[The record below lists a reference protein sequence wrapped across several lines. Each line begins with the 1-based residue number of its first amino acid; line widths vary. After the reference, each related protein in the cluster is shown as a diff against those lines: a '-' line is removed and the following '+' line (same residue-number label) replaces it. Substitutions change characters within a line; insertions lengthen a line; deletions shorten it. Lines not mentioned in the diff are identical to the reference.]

1 MGHDAESIDFRAKL
15 RRLLLVPV
23 AALVLLAG
31 LLGLG
36 LVEQARSAR
45 LVDHADQVIAAAD
58 RLQTLMLDE
67 ETGVRGYLLSQD
79 ASALEPWNSAQG
91 ALKEQFQ
98 DLANL
103 VNDNPAQ
110 EQRLEKIR
118 VRHEAWQAFSKQK
131 LVATSAPNSSA
142 GDVLAGKRQMDA
154 IRYDVN
160 GFVASENQLRAVR
173 KAGSDWNLRFL
184 LISLG
189 AMAVF
194 FGGALAWWLFR
205 SMAALDRRNEEQVA
219 TAYRERQW
227 LQTTLRAVGDGVIAT
242 DAEGRVIFL
251 NGDCG
256 GLHRMDGAGGQEPR
270 AARDLPHCE

>member
-184 LISLG
+184 LI
-189 AMAVF
+189 
-194 FGGALAWWLFR
+194 
-205 SMAALDRRNEEQVA
+205 
-219 TAYRERQW
+219 
-227 LQTTLRAVGDGVIAT
+227 
-242 DAEGRVIFL
+242 
-251 NGDCG
+251 
-256 GLHRMDGAGGQEPR
+256 
-270 AARDLPHCE
+270 